1 MSAQFGPKSPHF
13 VSAAQGTYHV
23 HHTPCACSVCH
34 FATGMPW
41 RRDAWPGAERGAAR
55 TPKRRRPNINWA
67 PISAADFFRTPAKP
81 IKEERDDTLTPLSQ
95 LPTPFATPV
104 SGATGAG
111 RGSTSTAG
119 GGSAWDLVEVAQLFE
134 QDPLDGDEP
143 ENMHT
148 EANAE
153 EHLPSTQGEPAAADP
168 EPYGTPG
175 AGPAAQS
182 DGPEE
187 EPPLPRPFLRLSL
200 GVDLLDA
207 LGTCLPLNDVEPS
220 SGEASSRG
228 GDADEENNLGNGT
241 VPPAQRGFPTG
252 SGIEITGPPGSGKTT
267 WAARLAVHERLAHVL
282 HALESAPAS
291 GTENENG
298 HSPPSA
304 SELQTEF
311 PHLGT
316 CGQAVLLDTEG
327 SLIPA
332 LLLRAL
338 RDALSPAFTQMVQQ
352 QLARIRGTSPTPA
365 NVRAILE
372 QSVLEGIHVVR
383 IVTPGELLAYLY
395 SAADDRCSCLPPN
408 TSLLILDSLTFF
420 YANAFFPGQQ
430 WKARN
435 RVYAQVLQ
443 ALRTLRHGL
452 PRSPQ
457 PITVVATAQMA
468 TRNPGG
474 RGDRRPTAAELPPDS
489 VLVPALTQ
497 PSGSAIQSSADISVF
512 EWGASVLGSDAWR
525 LVLFRDGIFGH
536 RCVGRHRFCTDRS
549 FVYIQAVPPTLFGAY
564 GGTWQPCI
572 PFVLD
577 GSAPDNQTPKDR
589 EVEPASATA
598 SPTGSSV

>member
-1 MSAQFGPKSPHF
+1 M
-13 VSAAQGTYHV
+13 
-23 HHTPCACSVCH
+23 
-34 FATGMPW
+34 
-41 RRDAWPGAERGAAR
+41 
-55 TPKRRRPNINWA
+55 
-67 PISAADFFRTPAKP
+67 
-81 IKEERDDTLTPLSQ
+81 
-95 LPTPFATPV
+95 
-104 SGATGAG
+104 
-111 RGSTSTAG
+111 
-119 GGSAWDLVEVAQLFE
+119 
-134 QDPLDGDEP
+134 
-143 ENMHT
+143 
-148 EANAE
+148 
-153 EHLPSTQGEPAAADP
+153 
-168 EPYGTPG
+168 
-175 AGPAAQS
+175 
-182 DGPEE
+182 
-187 EPPLPRPFLRLSL
+187 
-200 GVDLLDA
+200 
-207 LGTCLPLNDVEPS
+207 
-220 SGEASSRG
+220 
-228 GDADEENNLGNGT
+228 
-241 VPPAQRGFPTG
+241 
-252 SGIEITGPPGSGKTT
+252 
-267 WAARLAVHERLAHVL
+267 HERLAHVL

-304 SELQTEF
+304 SELQTEL